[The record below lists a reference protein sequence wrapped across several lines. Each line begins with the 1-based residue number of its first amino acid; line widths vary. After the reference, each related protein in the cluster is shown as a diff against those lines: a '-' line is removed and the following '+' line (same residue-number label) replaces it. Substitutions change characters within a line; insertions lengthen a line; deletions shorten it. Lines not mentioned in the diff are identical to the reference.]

1 MARRLLS
8 GTAAVLAGVGTL
20 IWQGREVRV
29 ADGGVGRVTQAL
41 RAALVDVQ
49 RGVTPDRF
57 GWLTP
62 V

>member
-1 MARRLLS
+1 MP
-8 GTAAVLAGVGTL
+8 
-20 IWQGREVRV
+20 V
-29 ADGGVGRVTQAL
+29 ADGSVGPVTQAL

>member
-1 MARRLLS
+1 
-8 GTAAVLAGVGTL
+8 
-20 IWQGREVRV
+20 
-29 ADGGVGRVTQAL
+29 VTQAL

-49 RGVTPDRF
+49 RGVTTDRF